1 MGLTFKLVALFALVN
16 AKVFPLAFHL
26 RFYYYVFKYF
36 YVFKNLRAKSI
47 FEPTSITTMTP
58 LLEMD
63 FNLHKS
69 NSTYFTDMDISRTCL
84 LTKLLRKFYL
94 EYNDPDAPQLKRH
107 QFIYSPLGSTSM
119 VFKKEITPYTPYK
132 VESRIVGWTCKWLF
146 VLSIFKAS
154 SGTIY
159 AYGVSKYV
167 LKQQR
172 KTVPPEKAIEFV
184 GLLTEEAKAQNE
196 RIQKFVQDS
205 LDLENIIKYAA

>member
-1 MGLTFKLVALFALVN
+1 MGLAFKLTVLFALVN
-16 AKVFPLAFHL
+16 AKVFILAFHL
-26 RFYYYVFKYF
+26 RLYYYVFKYF
-36 YVFKNLRAKSI
+36 YLYKNLKAKSI
-47 FEPTSITTMTP
+47 FEPTSITTITP
-58 LLEMD
+58 FLEMD

-84 LTKLLRKFYL
+84 FTKLLRKFFL
-94 EYNDPDAPQLKRH
+94 EYNDPEAPKLKRH

-119 VFKKEITPYTPYK
+119 VFKREITPYIPYK
-132 VESRIVGWTCKWLF
+132 VESRIVGWTSKWLF
-146 VLSIFKAS
+146 VLSIFKS
-154 SGTIY
+154 ISGSVY

-172 KTVPPEKAIEFV
+172 KTIPPEKAIEFV
-184 GLLTEEAKAQNE
+184 GLLTDEAKAQNQ